1 MQDQSGC
8 VMWWCGPMGRRGRR
22 KAELSAGL
30 SSESDDV
37 YDGDVR
43 ARSQSEAMAS
53 NGVTIRPAAVRWS
66 GPDRS
71 SDFFVGQAASRRFW
85 IISVALP
92 ASKTPSR
99 IIAHSVIV
107 GIGAGAAIDKVAE
120 ASPIIKPPE
129 VVSKRKG

>member
-1 MQDQSGC
+1 
-8 VMWWCGPMGRRGRR
+8 MGRRGRR
-22 KAELSAGL
+22 KTKLSAGL

-37 YDGDVR
+37 HDRGTR
-43 ARSQSEAMAS
+43 ARFQPETMAT
-53 NGVTIRPAAVRWS
+53 NGVTIRPAAVRW
-66 GPDRS
+66 GGHDRS

-120 ASPIIKPPE
+120 ASPIKEPPE
-129 VVSKRKG
+129 VVSKRKR